1 MFVNPTWFYPAVV
14 PSELPIGLEA
24 LRLGFLL
31 V

>member
-14 PSELPIGLEA
+14 PSEFPIGLEH
-24 LRLGFLL
+24 LDSDFVL